1 MIGASK
7 KIGEASARQLMR
19 LMHGVSVRVG
29 QGGGAG
35 SASKVYVGNLPSDV
49 TKEVPETEVLTFC
62 VCAFPKLLFARGT
75 PTCLQHLWAKSLTL

>member
-49 TKEVPETEVLTFC
+49 TKEVPWKSLPFVFVPSQNFCLPEVLQRVFSTYGQR
-62 VCAFPKLLFARGT
+62 A
-75 PTCLQHLWAKSLTL
+75 